1 MVELTVAVP
10 PRVAQ
15 DLIETIAWV
24 REHLDEDFT
33 VDGAVT
39 QAVLAWVADVRLE
52 FINVGMEDAPDAQRH
67 GSEASAAFGGVPS

>member
-15 DLIETIAWV
+15 DLIDTIAWV

-52 FINVGMEDAPDAQRH
+52 FITVGMEGAPEGQRSD
-67 GSEASAAFGGVPS
+67 SEAPAAFGGVPS